1 MSRSGSLQQVLGD
14 TEVRVK
20 AIKPSGDCFYEAI
33 AVAFTMMSEDVR
45 DCSEIVAEEADSG
58 AMALRRTAAM
68 SVDREVFDTFNMYH
82 QAGLADFHFMRR
94 IRTEADL
101 RQRLLVTG
109 EGAGA
114 GHCLW
119 ANEYEM
125 VVVCSA
131 LGVTCLIIDQQARQE
146 SHRYVKLGKENC
158 QRFIIL
164 QRSRREHYNLVYSQ
178 SDEPLSIFSREELSQ
193 TVKTLWKL

>member
-68 SVDREVFDTFNMYH
+68 SVDREVLDTFNMYH

-109 EGAGA
+109 GGYNIQLSFSIGTGPEWKNGYSGLVPNGKKAIRDW
-114 GHCLW
+114 CL
-119 ANEYEM
+119 
-125 VVVCSA
+125 S
-131 LGVTCLIIDQQARQE
+131 
-146 SHRYVKLGKENC
+146 
-158 QRFIIL
+158 
-164 QRSRREHYNLVYSQ
+164 
-178 SDEPLSIFSREELSQ
+178 PIFLY
-193 TVKTLWKL
+193 